1 MSAKKIA
8 FVKFGTFSHLNERVR
23 LELIRQFPEHPIE
36 VIDVADLL
44 GTKTA
49 KLMARWSALRDY
61 GLRSFWDRDWYYF
74 DKTLYLFKEVKQAL
88 AERLRKQDYLFT
100 FQTQSLFDASVE
112 GLPHFVYTDFTLLAN
127 LHDQNFDRKRI
138 NPEWVALEK
147 QLYQNATAVF
157 TFSRYVARSLV
168 EQYGCSSNQVAAVY
182 TGCSFDVHQDVV
194 LKNNNY
200 ANKQILFAGIEWE
213 RKGGPELIE
222 AFKQVLKVHP
232 DAQLTILGCKPQL
245 DIPNVNVVGR
255 VPLNTLHD
263 YYTRSSIF
271 CLPSR
276 RDPFPI
282 VLIAA
287 ALYKLP
293 IVTTRSEALCEYLS
307 DGENSYLTESGQV
320 NSLANALIDLLG
332 QPERCR
338 LFGERVQAIAQQK
351 LTWERVGEAMKQR
364 IDATLTVPAMS
375 Y

>member
-8 FVKFGTFSHLNERVR
+8 FVKFGTFSHINERVR
-23 LELIRQFPEHPIE
+23 LELVHQFPEHPIE

-44 GTKTA
+44 GAKTT

-74 DKTLYLFKEVKQAL
+74 DKTLYLFKQVKQAL
-88 AERLRKQDYLFT
+88 TERLRKQDYLFT
-100 FQTQSLFDASVE
+100 FQTQSLFDASLE

-127 LHDQNFDRKRI
+127 LHDPSFDRKRI
-138 NPEWVALEK
+138 NPEWVSLEK
-147 QLYQNATAVF
+147 QLYRNATAVF

-168 EQYGCSSNQVAAVY
+168 EQYDCNSNQVTAVY
-182 TGCSFDVHQDVV
+182 TGCSFDIADLP
-194 LKNNNY
+194 LKNSNY
-200 ANKQILFAGIEWE
+200 TNKQILFAGIEWE

-222 AFKQVLKVHP
+222 AFKQVLKAHP
-232 DAQLTILGCKPQL
+232 DAQLTILGCKPQV
-245 DIPNVNVVGR
+245 DVPNIRIVGR
-255 VPLNTLHD
+255 VPLQDLHG
-263 YYTRSSIF
+263 YYQRSSIF

-293 IVTTRSEALCEYLS
+293 IITTRSEALCEYLS

-320 NSLANALIDLLG
+320 NSLANALINLLD

-338 LFGERVQAIAQQK
+338 QFGERIQAIAQQK
-351 LTWERVGEAMKQR
+351 LTWERVGEAIKQR
-364 IDATLTVPAMS
+364 IDATLTLPVLS
-375 Y
+375 C